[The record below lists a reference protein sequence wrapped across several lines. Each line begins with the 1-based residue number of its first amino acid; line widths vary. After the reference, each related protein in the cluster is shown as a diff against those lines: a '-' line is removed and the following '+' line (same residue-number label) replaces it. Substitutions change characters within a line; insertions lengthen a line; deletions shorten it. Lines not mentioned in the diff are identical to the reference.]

1 MRLSIRQQIVGPFV
15 VLVLFVGVVGTA
27 VVTYQFSSGLSS
39 QFDDS
44 LVRTSVR
51 ANDRMAQLEASRLE
65 LLRAASNTVG
75 VSSAAVSGDAATM
88 QRLLVPVVG
97 NAEPANLTIRVL
109 NRAGS
114 QFLVLR
120 RTASAAVPNQVA
132 SPDAPPDQPA
142 VRDVL
147 AGRTDPMGDKYV
159 LLVSEPEGQE
169 LYWLAPIRDSRQAVV
184 GEILVAEPLSD
195 VAAEVRKAQ
204 PADLLLYDSSGRLL
218 SSSIAGSQDLT
229 TDVRQAVAPD
239 HPARIFRTVS
249 GQQYGLL
256 VNDWTMRSR
265 PIGYLGIGLSA
276 GDLDSSLAQLRWFLV
291 VLFAAAALLALMIG
305 IAMASRITRPIQQ
318 LVGAMKTVSAGNLHH
333 RAPPGP
339 ANEIGFLTETFN
351 AMTATLESK
360 ARELEDSSFSSLEAL
375 ARAIDARDPYTFEH
389 SARVTAIS
397 LEIAEALGL
406 PSDDRKALQRSA
418 LLHDIGKI
426 GVEDRILAK
435 AGQLT
440 DEEWE
445 HIRQHPL
452 IGYEMLKDVPFLT
465 RSLPGIRHHHERW
478 DGAGYP
484 DKLKGEIIPIQV
496 RIVTVADAFDAMTSD
511 RPYRKSFSFEF
522 AARSVMSLAGTQFDP
537 EVANG
542 FESRKLAIIGLLKE
556 MGKSP
561 VPRNSEVQWL
571 ERAG

>member
-1 MRLSIRQQIVGPFV
+1 MRLSIRQQIVAPFV

-27 VVTYQFSSGLSS
+27 VVTSQFSSGLSG
-39 QFDDS
+39 QFDAS

-65 LLRAASNTVG
+65 LLRAAANTIG
-75 VSSAAVSGDAATM
+75 VSSAAVTGDADAM
-88 QRLLVPVVG
+88 ERLVAPILA
-97 NAEPANLTIRVL
+97 NAEPANLTMRIL
-109 NRAGS
+109 NRAGR
-114 QFLVLR
+114 QILVLQR
-120 RTASAAVPNQVA
+120 MSAAVAPTRVG
-132 SPDAPPDQPA
+132 SPGSPPDQPA
-142 VRDVL
+142 VGDVL
-147 AGRTDPMGDKYV
+147 AGRTDGFGDKYV
-159 LLVSEPEGQE
+159 VLTSEPAGQM
-169 LYWLAPIRDSRQAVV
+169 LSWLGPIRDANQAVV
-184 GEILVAEPLSD
+184 GEVLVAEPLSD
-195 VAAEVRKAQ
+195 VAAEVHRSQ
-204 PADLLLYDSSGRLL
+204 PADLLLYDQSGRLL
-218 SSSIAGSQDLT
+218 TSSSTGGHDLPA
-229 TDVRQAVAPD
+229 DVRQAVTSD
-239 HPARIFRTVS
+239 HPARIFQTVD
-249 GQQYGLL
+249 GQPHGLL

-265 PIGYLGIGLSA
+265 PLGYLAIGLNAS
-276 GDLDSSLAQLRWFLV
+276 DLEASLAQLRWFLV
-291 VLFAAAALLALMIG
+291 ILFAAAALLALMIG
-305 IAMASRITRPIQQ
+305 IALASRITRPIQQ
-318 LVGAMKTVSAGNLHH
+318 LVGAMKTVAAGNLHH

-339 ANEIGFLTETFN
+339 ANEIGFLTEAFN
-351 AMTATLESK
+351 AMTASLESK
-360 ARELEDSSFSSLEAL
+360 TRELEEASFSSLEAL

-406 PSDDRKALQRSA
+406 PADERKALRRSA

-435 AGQLT
+435 PGQLT

-445 HIRQHPL
+445 QIRQHPA
-452 IGYEMLKDVPFLT
+452 IGYEMLKDVPFLA

-478 DGAGYP
+478 DGDGYP
-484 DKLKGEIIPIQV
+484 DKLKGDSIPLQV

-522 AARSVMSLAGTQFDP
+522 AAKSLMSFAGTQFDP
-537 EVANG
+537 EIARA

-561 VPRNSEVQWL
+561 VPRSSEVQWL